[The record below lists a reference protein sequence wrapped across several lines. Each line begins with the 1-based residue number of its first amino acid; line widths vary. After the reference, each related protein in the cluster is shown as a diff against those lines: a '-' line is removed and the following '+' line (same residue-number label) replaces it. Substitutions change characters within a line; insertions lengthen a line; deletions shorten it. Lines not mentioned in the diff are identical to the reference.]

1 MSDNLIKTSEIKDA
15 YDGYD
20 GDCATAQ
27 ALLWRVLS
35 VS

>member
-1 MSDNLIKTSEIKDA
+1 MSDNLIKTSETK
-15 YDGYD
+15 DGYD